1 MDSSMQMMHT
11 SCSSGSIGGGTIDIL
26 LFVWIVRLRVG
37 STGTGVIWLKVEP
50 FGFVRIGRLLVD
62 ILLLL
67 GS

>member
-1 MDSSMQMMHT
+1 M
-11 SCSSGSIGGGTIDIL
+11 IDIL

-37 STGTGVIWLKVEP
+37 STGTGVTWLEVEP